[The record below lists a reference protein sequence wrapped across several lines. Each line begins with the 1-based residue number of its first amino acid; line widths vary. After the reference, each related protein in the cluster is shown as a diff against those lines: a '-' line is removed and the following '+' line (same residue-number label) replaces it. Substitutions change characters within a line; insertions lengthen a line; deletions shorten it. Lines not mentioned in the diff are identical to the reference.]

1 MCAVNLTHERRSA
14 ELRPLLKLADF
25 PRSLALTLVVLPP
38 MSFIRFAP
46 FTISIVSVSVFC
58 RRNVKCLDASP
69 VVRCSIDD
77 RRSCPAL

>member
-14 ELRPLLKLADF
+14 ELRPLLKLAPF
-25 PRSLALTLVVLPP
+25 PRSLALTLAVLPP

-58 RRNVKCLDASP
+58 RRKCQMFGRYPGGS
-69 VVRCSIDD
+69 VFGR
-77 RRSCPAL
+77 